1 MTSDTVL
8 HPMNASLW
16 ERLSRNPCR
25 QFMTAEESW
34 LAALAKNLVAR
45 PLLGRNGFPLDD
57 ALLRSGTLMV
67 SIKGDEKE
75 EG

>member
-1 MTSDTVL
+1 VRFKPGEALTSQELARLPSGAFDWLVTIDPHL
-8 HPMNASLW
+8 H
-16 ERLSRNPCR
+16 RC
-25 QFMTAEESW
+25 
-34 LAALAKNLVAR
+34 
-45 PLLGRNGFPLDD
+45 GLDD